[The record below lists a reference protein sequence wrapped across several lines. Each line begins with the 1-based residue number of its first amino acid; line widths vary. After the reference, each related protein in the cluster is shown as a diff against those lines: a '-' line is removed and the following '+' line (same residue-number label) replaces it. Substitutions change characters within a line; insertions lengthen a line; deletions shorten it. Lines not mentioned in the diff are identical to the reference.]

1 MKIFFVLF
9 TFQIVL
15 FSCFPK
21 KNPKVSIENLSNYT
35 IDSIKVFT
43 SSNLPT
49 VFYSLKTKNKVE
61 GNILFDRT
69 KKGDGC
75 YKIRIYKKDSLVYG
89 KCFGY
94 YTNGSSL
101 NYSFDIKIEPDT
113 LVIKSK

>member
-1 MKIFFVLF
+1 MKFFFVLF

-69 KKGDGC
+69 RKGDGC
-75 YKIRIYKKDSLVYG
+75 YKFALYKNGSLF
-89 KCFGY
+89 KHQCFGY
-94 YTNGSSL
+94 YTNGASL
-101 NYSFDIKIEPDT
+101 DRGFDISILKDT
-113 LVIKSK
+113 IIIKTK